1 MAESKKTTLIDQL
14 VEALRCLPSVG
25 PKSAQRMA
33 FHLLQHDRTGA
44 AKLSKVLA
52 DSLEHIQHCERCN
65 NFTEAPVC
73 DLCLSP
79 SRDSAVVCVVES
91 PSDLLMMEHTLA
103 YKGMYFVLMGKI
115 SPLDGLGPQEIGL
128 PRLLKRV
135 EEGLIKEVIIA
146 TNFTVEG
153 EATSHAICEILKP
166 FNLKISRIAR
176 GVPVGGELEYID
188 SGTLAQA
195 LIERRTAQF

>member
-1 MAESKKTTLIDQL
+1 MIEKRKSTLIDEL
-14 VEALRCLPSVG
+14 VGALRCLPGVG

-33 FHLLQHDRTGA
+33 FHLLQHDRVGA
-44 AKLSKVLA
+44 GKLSKVLA
-52 DSLEHIQHCERCN
+52 EALANITHCEQCN

-79 SRDSAVVCVVES
+79 SRDPSLVCIVES
-91 PSDLLMMEHTLA
+91 PADLLMMEHTLA
-103 YKGMYFVLMGKI
+103 FKGMYFVLMGKI
-115 SPLDGLGPQEIGL
+115 SPLDGLGPTEIGL
-128 PRLLKRV
+128 PRLIKRMAD
-135 EEGLIKEVIIA
+135 GLIKEVIIA

-166 FNLKISRIAR
+166 FDLKISRIAR
-176 GVPVGGELEYID
+176 GVPVGGELEYVD

-195 LIERRTAQF
+195 FIERRDAKF